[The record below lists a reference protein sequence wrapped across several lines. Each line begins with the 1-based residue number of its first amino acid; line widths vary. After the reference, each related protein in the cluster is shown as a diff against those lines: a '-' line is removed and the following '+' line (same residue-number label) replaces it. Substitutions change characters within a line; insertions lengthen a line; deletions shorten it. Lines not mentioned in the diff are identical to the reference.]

1 MFNLDS
7 EDVIDPVVAKP
18 FKAIIEEISV
28 RGVHFI
34 ISLTIIVVVA
44 KDLLILLLKVFVAVI
59 DFS

>member
-1 MFNLDS
+1 M
-7 EDVIDPVVAKP
+7 IDPVVAKP